1 MQRRLEKGAM
11 FGWRAIT
18 ITSTAAATTATTT
31 YSNNNNG
38 SSSSSSMNNNL
49 HDARLAQAWNYAADN
64 CKELRQSASQH
75 NLQSVSVAAPATFFW
90 HRQRRSTI
98 LKAQSRSSQ
107 RRLQSYVPDCFFCS
121 HHKSLYASCASKLQN
136 PYTPHT
142 SSSEDYAHTEDD
154 RNEAADASWVEAFAL
169 VCIHAF

>member
-1 MQRRLEKGAM
+1 MHNSTQRHCR
-11 FGWRAIT
+11 
-18 ITSTAAATTATTT
+18 SVSVAASQRQQFVARKSHLFLA
-31 YSNNNNG
+31 
-38 SSSSSSMNNNL
+38 SS
-49 HDARLAQAWNYAADN
+49 AP
-64 CKELRQSASQH
+64 QSASQH

-107 RRLQSYVPDCFFCS
+107 KRLQSYVPDCFFCS